1 MQYTPHMKVFRFTI
15 TEYTFLAFFAI
26 LLLVS
31 YLSFQRI
38 DGLIKSSEL
47 VSRSSTI
54 KLKLEQAVSY
64 MKDAETGQR
73 GYLLTQDSS
82 YLTPF
87 YGAIANCNLRLR
99 QVDSLCYDDSIQHH
113 NIQELQTLIAVRS
126 DFLTLAMRP
135 SDTTQS
141 TSELTAYLG
150 LARNTMDQVRNR
162 IDSMLKLEDANLK
175 LRRAERDRFARF
187 SPLLLF
193 ALSSLALIAGVLAF
207 MKIKSDSTHL
217 AKLVKDLTQREKQI
231 TAKNTELE
239 NTNAELASFSYVA
252 SHDLKEPLR
261 KIQLFSNRIMERDA
275 QALSAAGM
283 EDFTRMLNGVERM
296 QNLLDALLEF
306 SRTNTTEINMEPTD
320 LNKVLQEAM
329 NDLKEILD
337 EKNATVQS
345 RGLPTLPVVPVQF
358 RQLFINLLGNSVK
371 YSRDGVPPVITI
383 TPARVPATA
392 NRQAGWQLSFADN
405 GIGFEQQYE
414 HKIFQIFQRLH
425 GRSEYTGTG
434 IGLAICKK
442 IVLNHNGTI
451 SAIGK
456 PGEGAVFNIFIPDS
470 SSG

>member
-1 MQYTPHMKVFRFTI
+1 MRIPRFTI
-15 TEYTFLAFFAI
+15 TEYTFLAFLAV

-38 DGLIKSSEL
+38 NGLIKSSEL

-99 QVDSLCYDDSIQHH
+99 QVDSLCQDDSVQHH
-113 NIQELQTLIAVRS
+113 NVMELQTLIAVRS
-126 DFLTLAMRP
+126 DFLTVAMRR
-135 SDTTQS
+135 SDTAQS

-175 LRRAERDRFARF
+175 LRVAERDRFARF
-187 SPLLLF
+187 SAPLLF
-193 ALSSLALIAGVLAF
+193 ALSSLALVAGIMAF
-207 MKIKSDSTHL
+207 MKIKRDSTHL

-261 KIQLFSNRIMERDA
+261 KIQLFSNRILDRDVA
-275 QALSAAGM
+275 GLSEAGK
-283 EDFTRMLNGVERM
+283 EDFNRMLNGVERM

-306 SRTNTTEINMEPTD
+306 SRTNTTEIKLEPTD
-320 LNKVLQEAM
+320 LNIVLNEAM
-329 NDLKEILD
+329 SDLKEMMD
-337 EKNATVQS
+337 EKQATVQS
-345 RGLPTLPVVPVQF
+345 AGLPTIPVVPVQF

-371 YSRDGVPPVITI
+371 YSRQGVPPVITI
-383 TPARVPATA
+383 TSARVPAGSHTL
-392 NRQAGWQLSFADN
+392 AGWKISFADN

-414 HKIFQIFQRLH
+414 SKIFQIFQRLH
-425 GRSEYTGTG
+425 GRSEYSGTG

-442 IVLNHNGTI
+442 IILNHNGTI
-451 SAIGK
+451 TATGVPDK
-456 PGEGAVFNIFIPDS
+456 GAVFNIFIPDHTI
-470 SSG
+470 G

>member
-1 MQYTPHMKVFRFTI
+1 MKVFRFTI
-15 TEYTFLAFFAI
+15 TEYSFLAFFAI

-99 QVDSLCYDDSIQHH
+99 QVDSLCYDDSVQHR

-175 LRRAERDRFARF
+175 LRIAERDRFARF

-261 KIQLFSNRIMERDA
+261 KIQLFSNRIIERDA

-383 TPARVPATA
+383 TSARIPAAA

-456 PGEGAVFNIFIPDS
+456 PGEGAVFNIFIPDKQN
-470 SSG
+470 G